1 MMLKLLKKKQNEII
15 EQFGCFNLA
24 FEDDYDL
31 IEIRNKYHSKASGLK
46 AILTRLEI
54 ETENTYFFGDGFN
67 DVEIFNMV
75 GHPYVMENAAPEL
88 YQYGTICQPV
98 EADGAYLKVMEILA
112 EENL

>member
-1 MMLKLLKKKQNEII
+1 MNKINYEKYDDQVFKLYIHCQKKKQNEIV

-54 ETENTYFFGDGFN
+54 ETDILNLMDLMMWKFL
-67 DVEIFNMV
+67 IWW

-88 YQYGTICQPV
+88 YQP
-98 EADGAYLKVMEILA
+98 
-112 EENL
+112 

>member
-1 MMLKLLKKKQNEII
+1 MSKEKQNEII

-54 ETENTYFFGDGFN
+54 ETENTYFL
-67 DVEIFNMV
+67 
-75 GHPYVMENAAPEL
+75 VMDL
-88 YQYGTICQPV
+88 MMWKFLIWWG
-98 EADGAYLKVMEILA
+98 ILM
-112 EENL
+112 